1 MFHFYGVPSAR
12 QDKVLSESPPFYLSR
27 PRLMQIRLYLSPLLH
42 FRYKVTLAET
52 EKSIDFNVTTEVA

>member
-1 MFHFYGVPSAR
+1 MIKFYP
-12 QDKVLSESPPFYLSR
+12 SR

-42 FRYKVTLAET
+42 FQYKVSLAEA